1 MLLPGLKC
9 KVTVDKTRVNGLE
22 VSFGEVKGF
31 IHAQNFPTLK
41 TSIDDFSPEQELEAT
56 ILSIDP
62 TTKLIH
68 YSIQPH
74 FLSLNSPPSI
84 LDNTIIGSI
93 QTCTVI
99 RNIGSLLVIRI
110 PSLNQYE
117 IVSSSQ
123 LTDEKYDD
131 IQQILN
137 SFKSGLKIQYDI
149 QSYLIFIIHFILF
162 RCRIIGISLASNL
175 AICSLKQSIIEAPFI
190 TYSDIQIGSSVKGSI
205 THVDENGL
213 IINLTK
219 YINGFVPIIHN
230 ADIPIKETLNKFPL
244 KVIECENDEYLIGNV
259 ITERRRKPI
268 TVTLTRY
275 HTSDFV
281 EHQSA
286 LMRLDLSSNKDKQR
300 DEIYW
305 SHLSYINIS
314 MKKILSVDQ
323 NIFEYGLFID
333 LPNTIIAF
341 APHKHLDLHGILES
355 IDKKYRNGKTVFVRI
370 LQLDEEKNRCIVSLK
385 SLIYDGPL
393 SKFFQEINQW
403 IGFKCRCLIEK
414 RLDDW
419 FIGRLEN
426 GLPASLP
433 YDPHYSTGDSIEG
446 YIIDFN
452 LPSEQFVIT
461 IDLKKPIK
469 YSIDSSQTFP
479 QCTILCQ
486 LPSYALAITEH
497 SNHLIHLPKFSD
509 LSSIFRIH

>member
-1 MLLPGLKC
+1 MKKSLI
-9 KVTVDKTRVNGLE
+9 N
-22 VSFGEVKGF
+22 
-31 IHAQNFPTLK
+31 
-41 TSIDDFSPEQELEAT
+41 
-56 ILSIDP
+56 
-62 TTKLIH
+62 TKL
-68 YSIQPH
+68 P
-74 FLSLNSPPSI
+74 
-84 LDNTIIGSI
+84 
-93 QTCTVI
+93 
-99 RNIGSLLVIRI
+99 
-110 PSLNQYE
+110 
-117 IVSSSQ
+117 IVSSYNDLQVNLVTIGVITS
-123 LTDEKYDD
+123 
-131 IQQILN
+131 IQEY
-137 SFKSGLKIQYDI
+137 GLLVKLFGDLCSLVPGKVTFGSKLVPVPADFSIGKV
-149 QSYLIFIIHFILF
+149 SHFIVF
-162 RCRIIGISLASNL
+162 DC
-175 AICSLKQSIIEAPFI
+175 
-190 TYSDIQIGSSVKGSI
+190 
-205 THVDENGL
+205 
-213 IINLTK
+213 
-219 YINGFVPIIHN
+219 
-230 ADIPIKETLNKFPL
+230 IKVNFCL
-244 KVIECENDEYLIGNV
+244 
-259 ITERRRKPI
+259 ERRRKPI